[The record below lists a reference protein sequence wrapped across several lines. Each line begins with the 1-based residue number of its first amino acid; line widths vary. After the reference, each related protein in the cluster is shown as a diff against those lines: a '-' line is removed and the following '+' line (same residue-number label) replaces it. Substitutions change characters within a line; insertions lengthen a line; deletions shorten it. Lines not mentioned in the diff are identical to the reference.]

1 MSAPTE
7 QSAYT
12 LAKQIVDL
20 AASKPDSLYDDV
32 SKLLE
37 QWHEVVYK
45 RGHEAGVLAGM
56 QSAYFGL
63 VPTESTEKDC

>member
-20 AASKPDSLYDDV
+20 AASNPDSLYDDV
-32 SKLLE
+32 SKMLE

-45 RGHEAGVLAGM
+45 RGHEAGVLMRTRM
-56 QSAYFGL
+56 QYLGL
-63 VPTESTEKDC
+63 TPGQSTSEE